1 MVRGDVRAGWRRREI
16 KSHGWA
22 GASAARRRRIR
33 SYDMRNFN
41 VSKPEETEYLS
52 YYSGYVSRVGDA
64 NVLDT
69 LGKQL
74 DETLGLL
81 RSIPESQAGFRY
93 APGKWSIKE
102 LVGHM
107 IDTER
112 IFAYRALRFA
122 RNDRTPVPGYEQDD
136 YIRHASF
143 DDYPLDDLAAEFASV
158 RQSTLFLFRHL
169 DEEAWMRRGVANESE
184 VSVRALAYIIAG
196 HELHH
201 REVLRSK
208 YLQPAQASS

>member
-1 MVRGDVRAGWRRREI
+1 
-16 KSHGWA
+16 
-22 GASAARRRRIR
+22 
-33 SYDMRNFN
+33 MRNFN
-41 VSKPEETEYLS
+41 VSRPEETEYLS
-52 YYSGYVSRVGDA
+52 YYGKYVSLVGDA

-69 LGKQL
+69 LSKQL